1 MGKRRRSRELA
12 LQVLFHLE
20 FSSDEP
26 ERAFDLICL
35 NFDTKD
41 AINDFAL
48 DLVRGVAE
56 NREKL
61 DRWISTAS
69 RNWRVERMSRV
80 DRTILRMATYELLYL
95 DDIPPKVSID
105 EAVEL
110 GKKYGNMDS
119 GAFINGILDNIYK
132 QIREQGGS
140 GIQEEA
146 QD

>member
-140 GIQEEA
+140 EIQEEA

>member
-26 ERAFDLICL
+26 EKAFDLICL
-35 NFDTKD
+35 NFDTRD
-41 AINDFAL
+41 AIKEFAL
-48 DLVRGVAE
+48 RLVRGVAE
-56 NREKL
+56 KIEEL

-69 RNWRVERMSRV
+69 KNWRVERMSRV
-80 DRTILRMATYELLYL
+80 DRSILRMAIYELLYL

-110 GKKYGNMDS
+110 AKKYGNMDS
-119 GAFINGILDNIYK
+119 GAFINGILDNIYRR
-132 QIREQGGS
+132 IREQNGFEKKGQ
-140 GIQEEA
+140 G